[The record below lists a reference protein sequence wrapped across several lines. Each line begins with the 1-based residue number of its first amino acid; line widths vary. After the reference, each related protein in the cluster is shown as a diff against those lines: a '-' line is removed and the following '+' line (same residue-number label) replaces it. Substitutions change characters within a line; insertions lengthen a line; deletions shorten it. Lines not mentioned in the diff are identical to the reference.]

1 MNRRSFVKTAVSAF
15 AAAPLVSRIS
25 PSAAAASKFDPGF
38 ATASQAVRAIRS
50 GVISARELTE
60 HTYRRISQHNPKVNA
75 FVTLIEEQAMA
86 RAREADDALAAGKVW
101 GPLHGLPIVIKDS
114 FSTAGVRTTSGSK
127 KFENRIPREDAV
139 AVARLKSA
147 GAIIIGKT
155 NLPEFARD
163 NQTYNEVAGTT
174 NNPWDPRRT
183 AGGSTGGGA
192 AALAA
197 GLGFLELGSDIA
209 GSIRNPSHFCGV
221 YGHKPT
227 LDVVPS
233 ESATPGA
240 PVSTPSFLG
249 TAGPM
254 ARGAEDLR
262 IMLEVIGGQAPA
274 EAVALQW
281 KLPPARHAR
290 LRDYRIGYVLDDPFC
305 AVTADVR
312 DVLTNAVD
320 ALRKAGV
327 NLREGWPTGIDPEAL
342 FDTYYFL
349 LIARNLAGT
358 VREPQRGQP
367 ESDADAPW
375 EYYAKKNR
383 GARDASYPDWV
394 TRTASRLRARAVWQE
409 YFKTY
414 DAFLLPGNF
423 VAAFPHDHA
432 RPAYRRML
440 DTPEGRRLYY
450 DVMKWISL
458 ATLSGCPATAAPVGR
473 TRGGLPVGLQIMGP
487 YLEDAT
493 PIAIAGHVA
502 DVVGGFEAP
511 PGYA

>member
-25 PSAAAASKFDPGF
+25 RSAAAASKFDPGF
-38 ATASQAVRAIRS
+38 ATASHAVRAIRS

-101 GPLHGLPIVIKDS
+101 GPLHGLPIVIKDN

-127 KFENRIPREDAV
+127 KFENRIPREDSV

-163 NQTYNEVAGTT
+163 NQTHNEVAGTT

-183 AGGSTGGGA
+183 SGGSTGGGA
-192 AALAA
+192 TALAA
-197 GLGFLELGSDIA
+197 GLAFLELGSDIA

-221 YGHKPT
+221 YGHKST
-227 LDVVPS
+227 LDVVPG
-233 ESATPGA
+233 PGA
-240 PVSTPSFLG
+240 IGTGLAVSTPSFMG
-249 TAGPM
+249 VAGPM

-262 IMLEVIGGQAPA
+262 IMLEVIGGPVPA

-281 KLPPARHAR
+281 KLPPARRAR
-290 LRDYRIGYVLDDPFC
+290 LRDYRIGYVMDDPFC
-305 AVTADVR
+305 AVTSEVR
-312 DVLTNAVD
+312 DVLTNAIG

-327 NLREGWPTGIDPEAL
+327 DLREGWPPGIDPEAL
-342 FDTYYFL
+342 FDAYYFL
-349 LIARNLAGT
+349 LLARFARPAT
-358 VREPQRGQP
+358 ERQRGQP
-367 ESDADAPW
+367 ESDSDEPW
-375 EYYAKKNR
+375 EYYAKKTR
-383 GARDASYPDWV
+383 EALAASHWDWAA
-394 TRTASRLRARAVWQE
+394 RTASRLRARAVWQE

-423 VAAFPHDHA
+423 VAAFPHDHEM
-432 RPAYRRML
+432 PAYRRML
-440 DTPEGRRLYY
+440 DTPEGKRLYY
-450 DVMKWISL
+450 DVMKWTSL
-458 ATLSGCPATAAPVGR
+458 ATLSGCPASVAPVGR

-493 PIAIAGHVA
+493 PIDIARLMA

>member
-1 MNRRSFVKTAVSAF
+1 MNRRSFVKVAAGAL
-15 AAAPLVSRIS
+15 AAAPLVSRI
-25 PSAAAASKFDPGF
+25 PRSAAATSKFDPAF
-38 ATASQAVRAIRS
+38 ATASDAVRALRS
-50 GVISARELTE
+50 GGISARELTE
-60 HTYRRISQHNPKVNA
+60 HTYRRISRHNPKVNA

-139 AVARLKSA
+139 AVARLKRA

-183 AGGSTGGGA
+183 SGGSTGGGA

-197 GLGFLELGSDIA
+197 GFGFLELGSDIA
-209 GSIRNPSHFCGV
+209 GSIRNPSHFCGI
-221 YGHKPT
+221 YGHKST
-227 LDVVPS
+227 LDVVPG
-233 ESATPGA
+233 ESATPGT

-249 TAGPM
+249 VSGPM

-262 IMLEVIGGQAPA
+262 MMLEVIGGQAPG

-281 KLPPARHAR
+281 KLPPARRER

-305 AVTADVR
+305 AVTAEVR
-312 DVLTNAVD
+312 DVLTNAID

-327 NLREGWPTGIDPEAL
+327 NMREGWPTGIDPEAL
-342 FDTYYFL
+342 FDAYYFL
-349 LIARNLAGT
+349 LLARFARPAT
-358 VREPQRGQP
+358 ERQRSQP
-367 ESDADAPW
+367 ESDADEPW
-375 EYYAKKNR
+375 AYYSKKNR
-383 GARDASYPDWV
+383 EALYASHWDWAA
-394 TRTASRLRARAVWQE
+394 RTASRLRARAVWQD

-414 DAFLLPGNF
+414 DAFFLPGNF
-423 VAAFPHDHA
+423 VAAFPHDHE
-432 RPAYRRML
+432 RPAYRRVL
-440 DTPEGRRLYY
+440 DTPEGKRLYY

-493 PIAIAGHVA
+493 PVAIAGHMA
-502 DVVGGFEAP
+502 DLVGGYEAP

>member
-15 AAAPLVSRIS
+15 AATPLVSRI
-25 PSAAAASKFDPGF
+25 PRSAAATAKFDPAF
-38 ATASQAVRAIRS
+38 ATASQAVRAIHA

-60 HTYRRISQHNPKVNA
+60 HTYRRIMQHNPKVNA
-75 FVTLIEEQAMA
+75 FVTLIEEHAMA
-86 RAREADDALAAGKVW
+86 RAREADEALAAGKVW

-127 KFENRIPREDAV
+127 KFENRVPREDAV
-139 AVARLKSA
+139 AVARLKRA

-163 NQTYNEVAGTT
+163 NQTHNEVAGTT

-183 AGGSTGGGA
+183 SGGSTGGGA

-197 GLGFLELGSDIA
+197 GFGFLELGSDIA
-209 GSIRNPSHFCGV
+209 GSIRNPSHFCGI

-227 LDVVPS
+227 LDVVPN

-240 PVSTPSFLG
+240 AINAPNFLG
-249 TAGPM
+249 VSGPM
-254 ARGAEDLR
+254 ARGAEDLSL
-262 IMLEVIGGQAPA
+262 MLEIIGGRVPA

-281 KLPPARHAR
+281 KLPPARRAR
-290 LRDYRIGYVLDDPFC
+290 LRDYRIGYVMDDPFC
-305 AVTADVR
+305 AVTAEVR
-312 DVLTNAVD
+312 DVLTNAIG

-327 NLREGWPTGIDPEAL
+327 NLHEGWPAGIDPEAQ
-342 FDTYYFL
+342 FDAYYFL
-349 LIARNLAGT
+349 LLARFARPATERQSN
-358 VREPQRGQP
+358 QP
-367 ESDADAPW
+367 KSDADAPW
-375 EYYAKKNR
+375 QYYAKKNR
-383 GARDASYPDWV
+383 EALAASHWDWAA
-394 TRTASRLRARAVWQE
+394 RTASRLRARAVWQE

-423 VAAFPHDHA
+423 VAAFPHNHEM
-432 RPAYRRML
+432 PAYRRML

-458 ATLSGCPATAAPVGR
+458 ATLSGCPATVAPVGR

-493 PIAIAGHVA
+493 PIDIARLMA
-502 DVVGGFEAP
+502 DVVGGYEAP

>member
-1 MNRRSFVKTAVSAF
+1 MNRRSFVKTAVSAI
-15 AAAPLVSRIS
+15 AAAPLLGRIS
-25 PSAAAASKFDPGF
+25 RSSAAASKFDPAFG
-38 ATASQAVRAIRS
+38 TAGQAVHAIRS
-50 GVISARELTE
+50 GVISSRELTE
-60 HTYRRISQHNPKVNA
+60 HTFRRISQHNPKVNA

-86 RAREADDALAAGKVW
+86 RAREADEALAAGKAW

-139 AVARLKSA
+139 AVARLKRA

-163 NQTYNEVAGTT
+163 NQTHNQVAGTT

-183 AGGSTGGGA
+183 SGGSTGGGA

-197 GLGFLELGSDIA
+197 GFGFLELGSDIA

-227 LDVVPS
+227 LDVVPG

-240 PVSTPSFLG
+240 PASTPSFMG
-249 TAGPM
+249 VSGPM

-262 IMLEVIGGQAPA
+262 IMLEIIGGPVPP
-274 EAVALQW
+274 ETVALQW
-281 KLPPARHAR
+281 KLPPARRAR
-290 LRDYRIGYVLDDPFC
+290 LSDYRIGYVLDDPFC
-305 AVTADVR
+305 PVTAEVR
-312 DVLTNAVD
+312 DILTNAVG

-327 NLREGWPTGIDPEAL
+327 HLSEGWPAGIDPEAL
-342 FDTYYFL
+342 FDAYYFL
-349 LIARNLAGT
+349 LLARFARPAT
-358 VREPQRGQP
+358 ERQRSEP
-367 ESDADAPW
+367 ESDADEPW
-375 EYYAKKNR
+375 QYYAKKTR
-383 GARDASYPDWV
+383 EALAASHWDWAA
-394 TRTASRLRARAVWQE
+394 RTASRLRARAVWRG
-409 YFKTY
+409 YFQTY

-423 VAAFPHDHA
+423 VAAFPHDHEM
-432 RPAYRRML
+432 PAYRRML
-440 DTPEGRRLYY
+440 DTAEGKRLYY

-458 ATLSGCPATAAPVGR
+458 ATLSGCPATVAPVGR

-493 PIAIAGHVA
+493 PIDIARLMS
-502 DVVGGFEAP
+502 DVVGGFEVP
-511 PGYA
+511 PGYAA

>member
-25 PSAAAASKFDPGF
+25 RSAAAAPKFDPAF
-38 ATASQAVRAIRS
+38 ATASQAVRAIHT

-60 HTYRRISQHNPKVNA
+60 HTYRRIRQHNPKVNA

-86 RAREADDALAAGKVW
+86 RAREADEALAAGKVW
-101 GPLHGLPIVIKDS
+101 GPLHGLPIVIKDN

-127 KFENRIPREDAV
+127 KFENRIPREDSV
-139 AVARLKSA
+139 AVARLKRA

-183 AGGSTGGGA
+183 SGGSTGGGA

-221 YGHKPT
+221 YGHKST
-227 LDVVPS
+227 LDVVPN
-233 ESATPGA
+233 PGA
-240 PVSTPSFLG
+240 IGTGLAVSTPDFMSV
-249 TAGPM
+249 AGPM

-262 IMLEVIGGQAPA
+262 VMLEIIGGPVPG

-281 KLPPARHAR
+281 KLPPARRKR
-290 LRDYRIGYVLDDPFC
+290 LSDYRVGYVLDDPFC

-312 DVLTNAVD
+312 DVLTNAID
-320 ALRKAGV
+320 ALRKTGV
-327 NLREGWPTGIDPEAL
+327 SLSEGWPAGVDPEAQ
-342 FDTYYFL
+342 FDAYYFL
-349 LIARNLAGT
+349 LTARLAGT
-358 VREPQRGQP
+358 VSPSSKPQ
-367 ESDADAPW
+367 SADGPW
-375 EYYAKKNR
+375 EYYVKRNR
-383 GARDASYPDWV
+383 EALVASHQDWAA
-394 TRTASRLRARAVWQE
+394 RTASRLRSRAVWQE
-409 YFKTY
+409 YFKMY
-414 DAFLLPGNF
+414 DAFLLPCNF
-423 VAAFPHDHA
+423 VAAFPHVHEM
-432 RPAYRRML
+432 PTSRRTL
-440 DTPEGRRLYY
+440 DTPEGRRLYS
-450 DVMKWISL
+450 DVTKWTSL
-458 ATLSGCPATAAPVGR
+458 ATLSGCPATVAPVGR
-473 TRGGLPVGLQIMGP
+473 TRSGLPVGLQIMGP

-493 PIAIAGHVA
+493 PIDIARLMA

>member
-1 MNRRSFVKTAVSAF
+1 MNRRSFVKTAASAL
-15 AAAPLVSRIS
+15 AAAPFVSRI
-25 PSAAAASKFDPGF
+25 PRSAAATSKFDPGF
-38 ATASQAVRAIRS
+38 ATASNAVRALRS

-86 RAREADDALAAGKVW
+86 RAREADEALAAGKVW
-101 GPLHGLPIVIKDS
+101 GPLHGLPIVIKDN

-127 KFENRIPREDAV
+127 KFENRIPREDSV
-139 AVARLKSA
+139 AVARLKRA

-163 NQTYNEVAGTT
+163 NQTHNEVAGTT

-183 AGGSTGGGA
+183 SGGSTGGGA

-221 YGHKPT
+221 YGHKST
-227 LDVVPS
+227 LDVVPG
-233 ESATPGA
+233 PGA
-240 PVSTPSFLG
+240 IGTGLGASTPSFLSV
-249 TAGPM
+249 AGPM

-262 IMLEVIGGQAPA
+262 MMLEIIGGPVPA

-281 KLPPARHAR
+281 KLPPPRRARF
-290 LRDYRIGYVLDDPFC
+290 RDYRIGYVQDDPFC

-312 DVLTNAVD
+312 DVLTNAID

-327 NLREGWPTGIDPEAL
+327 NLSEGWPTGVDPEAQ
-342 FDTYYFL
+342 FDAYYFL
-349 LIARNLAGT
+349 LAARLAGT
-358 VREPQRGQP
+358 VSPGGKP
-367 ESDADAPW
+367 ESADGPW
-375 EYYAKKNR
+375 EYYVKRNR
-383 GARDASYPDWV
+383 GALAASHGDWI
-394 TRTASRLRARAVWQE
+394 TRTAARLRARAVWQE

-414 DAFLLPGNF
+414 DAFLLPCNF
-423 VAAFPHDHA
+423 VAAFPHVHEM
-432 RPAYRRML
+432 PASRRVL
-440 DTPEGRRLYY
+440 DTPEGRRLYN
-450 DVMKWISL
+450 DVMKWTSL
-458 ATLSGCPATAAPVGR
+458 ATLSGCPATVAPVGR

-493 PIAIAGHVA
+493 PIDIARLMA
-502 DVVGGFEAP
+502 DIVGGFEAP

>member
-1 MNRRSFVKTAVSAF
+1 MNRRSFVKVAASAL
-15 AAAPLVSRIS
+15 ATAPLVSRI
-25 PSAAAASKFDPGF
+25 PRSAAATSKFDPGF
-38 ATASQAVRAIRS
+38 ATAGEAVRAIRS
-50 GVISARELTE
+50 GVVSARELTE
-60 HTYRRISQHNPKVNA
+60 HTYRRISWHNPKVNA

-86 RAREADDALAAGKVW
+86 RAREADEALAAGKVW

-139 AVARLKSA
+139 AVARLKRA

-163 NQTYNEVAGTT
+163 NQTYNDVAGTT

-183 AGGSTGGGA
+183 SGGSTGGGA

-197 GLGFLELGSDIA
+197 GFGFLELGSDIA

-227 LDVVPS
+227 LDVVPG
-233 ESATPGA
+233 ENATPGA
-240 PVSTPSFLG
+240 PASTPSFLG
-249 TAGPM
+249 VSGPM

-262 IMLEVIGGQAPA
+262 MMLEIIGGPAPH
-274 EAVALQW
+274 EAMALQW
-281 KLPPARHAR
+281 KLPSPRRAR
-290 LRDYRIGYVLDDPFC
+290 LSDYRIGYMLDDRFC
-305 AVTADVR
+305 AVTAEVR

-327 NLREGWPTGIDPEAL
+327 NLREGWPTGVDPEAL
-342 FDTYYFL
+342 FDTFYFL

-358 VREPQRGQP
+358 VRERQASQP
-367 ESDADAPW
+367 EGDADAPW
-375 EYYAKKNR
+375 AYYAKRNR
-383 GARDASYPDWV
+383 EALAASYGNWAA
-394 TRTASRLRARAVWQE
+394 RTASRLRARAVWQE

-423 VAAFPHDHA
+423 VAAFPHVHEM
-432 RPAYRRML
+432 PAYRRML
-440 DTPEGRRLYY
+440 DTIEGKRLYY
-450 DVMKWISL
+450 DVMKWTSL
-458 ATLSGCPATAAPVGR
+458 ATLSGCPATVAPVGR

-493 PIAIAGHVA
+493 PIDIARLMA
-502 DVVGGFEAP
+502 DVVGGYEAP

>member
-1 MNRRSFVKTAVSAF
+1 MNRRSFVKTAVSAL
-15 AAAPLVSRIS
+15 AAAPLVGRI
-25 PSAAAASKFDPGF
+25 PRSALAASKFDPSF
-38 ATASQAVRAIRS
+38 ATAGEAVRAIRS
-50 GVISARELTE
+50 GVVSARELAE
-60 HTYRRISQHNPKVNA
+60 HTYRRIRQHNPKVNA

-86 RAREADDALAAGKVW
+86 RAREADEALAAGKVW

-127 KFENRIPREDAV
+127 QFANRVPREDAV
-139 AVARLKSA
+139 AVARLKRA

-163 NQTYNEVAGTT
+163 NQTYNDVAGTT

-183 AGGSTGGGA
+183 SGGSTGGGA

-197 GLGFLELGSDIA
+197 GFGFLELGSDIA

-227 LDVVPS
+227 LDVVPG

-240 PVSTPSFLG
+240 PASTPSFLG
-249 TAGPM
+249 VSGPM

-262 IMLEVIGGQAPA
+262 MMLEIIGGPAPR

-281 KLPPARHAR
+281 KLPSPRRAR
-290 LRDYRIGYVLDDPFC
+290 LSDYRIGYMLDDPFC
-305 AVTADVR
+305 AVTAEVR
-312 DVLTNAVD
+312 DLLTNAVD

-327 NLREGWPTGIDPEAL
+327 NLREGWPTGVDPEAL
-342 FDTYYFL
+342 FDTFYFL

-358 VREPQRGQP
+358 LSQRGKP
-367 ESDADAPW
+367 ESDADGPW
-375 EYYAKKNR
+375 EYYEKKIR
-383 GARDASYPDWV
+383 EARDASYGDWI
-394 TRTASRLRARAVWQE
+394 TRTAARLRARAVWQE

-414 DAFLLPGNF
+414 DAFLLPCNF
-423 VAAFPHDHA
+423 VAAFPHVHE
-432 RPAYRRML
+432 RPASRRML
-440 DTPEGRRLYY
+440 DTPEGKRLYY
-450 DVMKWISL
+450 DVMKWTSL
-458 ATLSGCPATAAPVGR
+458 ATLSGCPATVAPVGR

-493 PIAIAGHVA
+493 PIDIARLMA